1 MNIMINRKSLKE
13 LAPSLSD
20 LEKREILAYHKV
32 YEQYADEFA
41 RTATEK
47 LTNHP
52 IFGKLIAHIPEE
64 DRERTNKL
72 SRQLQ
77 QDAIINNN
85 WEPYIEYQ
93 IEQGI
98 SYAKMGLSFKAWYEV
113 VALMRKY
120 LTPYLLQEYGQGP
133 EFLSAFNGMNIFID
147 IAMGIIGE
155 AYVQEK
161 KERGEEE
168 VLKLNQELEQ
178 KVIARTEQYESLNK
192 EMTAFTYSISHDLRA
207 PLRAVN
213 GYAKM
218 LIEEYGPGLDD
229 EARRIMEN
237 IKKNSSKM
245 GMLIDDLLAFSRLG
259 RKEVQKRNIDMNE
272 LVANVLTQ
280 MNRFTVRRANL
291 QIGQLP
297 EVKADYNLIFQAM
310 VNLISNAIK
319 YSSKKDNPVIEVSA
333 TERDDEFIFIIRDNG
348 AGFDMQYMNKLFAV
362 FERLHSD
369 DEFEGTGVG
378 LAIVKSIIVK
388 HGGRVWAEGIRDQGA
403 VFYFSLPKN

>member
-1 MNIMINRKSLKE
+1 
-13 LAPSLSD
+13 
-20 LEKREILAYHKV
+20 
-32 YEQYADEFA
+32 
-41 RTATEK
+41 
-47 LTNHP
+47 
-52 IFGKLIAHIPEE
+52 
-64 DRERTNKL
+64 
-72 SRQLQ
+72 
-77 QDAIINNN
+77 
-85 WEPYIEYQ
+85 
-93 IEQGI
+93 
-98 SYAKMGLSFKAWYEV
+98 
-113 VALMRKY
+113 
-120 LTPYLLQEYGQGP
+120 
-133 EFLSAFNGMNIFID
+133 
-147 IAMGIIGE
+147 
-155 AYVQEK
+155 
-161 KERGEEE
+161 
-168 VLKLNQELEQ
+168 
-178 KVIARTEQYESLNK
+178 
-192 EMTAFTYSISHDLRA
+192 
-207 PLRAVN
+207 
-213 GYAKM
+213 
-218 LIEEYGPGLDD
+218 
-229 EARRIMEN
+229 
-237 IKKNSSKM
+237 
-245 GMLIDDLLAFSRLG
+245 
-259 RKEVQKRNIDMNE
+259 MNE